1 MGIHMHLHVGYPHT
15 RGVVTQ
21 LLPGISLTL
30 VSCQVLNVM
39 RMIEYLYEDR
49 AMTFSKGVHL

>member
-1 MGIHMHLHVGYPHT
+1 MHLHVRHPHT
-15 RGVVTQ
+15 RRVVTQ
-21 LLPGISLTL
+21 ALPGISLTL

-49 AMTFSKGVHL
+49 AMTDYKGVHL